1 MVALSRSPVLQTNM
15 TTNYSFYVPRIH
27 DSCSDEQV
35 RLQFRLQGVGVVRR
49 VDFNPILG
57 TNFKKAFVHM
67 ESVFDTDFARTVV
80 ETVFVKREFTHIYPD
95 ITNPS
100 IYWILLMNT
109 RPVPETNLNLHQLAE
124 NHRILEQLVFQ
135 QQQQIDQLQ
144 MTLNHLILH
153 GAPDRE
159 DVRAML
165 SQIINTPVEF
175 EEIVSVD

>member
-1 MVALSRSPVLQTNM
+1 M
-15 TTNYSFYVPRIH
+15 TTNYSFYVPRVH

-35 RLQFRLQGVGVVRR
+35 RLQFRLQGVGIVRR

-67 ESVFDTDFARTVV
+67 ESMLNTDYARAVID
-80 ETVFVKREFTHIYPD
+80 TVFVKREFIQIHPD

-100 IYWILLMNT
+100 IYWILLKNT
-109 RPVPETNLNLHQLAE
+109 CPVPETTLNVHQLAE

-144 MTLNHLILH
+144 ATLNRIILH

-159 DVRAML
+159 DVREML
-165 SQIINTPVEF
+165 SQIINNTPVEF
-175 EEIVSVD
+175 EVIESVD

>member
-1 MVALSRSPVLQTNM
+1 M

-27 DSCSDEQV
+27 DSCSEEQV
-35 RLQFRLQGVGVVRR
+35 RLQFRLQGVGIVKR
-49 VDFNPILG
+49 VDFNTILG

-67 ESVFDTDFARTVV
+67 ESVFDTDHARAIID
-80 ETVFVKREFTHIYPD
+80 TVFEQAQPYRIYPD
-95 ITNPS
+95 ITNAS
-100 IYWILLMNT
+100 IYWILLRNA
-109 RPVPETNLNLHQLAE
+109 RPVPETTLNVHQLAE

-135 QQQQIDQLQ
+135 QQQQIEQLQ

-165 SQIINTPVEF
+165 SQIIHTPVVFETMNTPIEFDAIDPVE
-175 EEIVSVD
+175 